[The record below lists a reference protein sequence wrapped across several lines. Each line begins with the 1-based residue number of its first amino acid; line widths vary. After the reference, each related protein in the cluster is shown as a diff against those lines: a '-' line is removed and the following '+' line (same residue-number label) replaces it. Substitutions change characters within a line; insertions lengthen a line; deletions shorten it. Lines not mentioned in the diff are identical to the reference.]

1 MEALEQVK
9 ARFARVIPIV
19 SECTAA
25 TDTRF
30 GCAHELMREMARI
43 CDHRVISTI
52 AGAEPIGP
60 QKLLD
65 LLKQDIAEA
74 SPQELIGIPCGQ
86 MELYATSYADMDEHI
101 APESYA
107 EVGRYIFP
115 TFKRTLVFLKEK
127 GYAFVMEKEN
137 LKQYDYSVTYNAEEM
152 DVTDPEQKEE
162 LAQSLIREWECP
174 AWLETEAGVS
184 VKVAL
189 NSTESAG
196 ESLNG
201 IEFAVLKAKEPEF
214 IKKIVETGEEE
225 E

>member
-1 MEALEQVK
+1 
-9 ARFARVIPIV
+9 
-19 SECTAA
+19 
-25 TDTRF
+25 
-30 GCAHELMREMARI
+30 
-43 CDHRVISTI
+43 
-52 AGAEPIGP
+52 
-60 QKLLD
+60 
-65 LLKQDIAEA
+65 
-74 SPQELIGIPCGQ
+74 
-86 MELYATSYADMDEHI
+86 
-101 APESYA
+101 
-107 EVGRYIFP
+107 
-115 TFKRTLVFLKEK
+115 
-127 GYAFVMEKEN
+127 MEKEN

>member
-1 MEALEQVK
+1 M
-9 ARFARVIPIV
+9 
-19 SECTAA
+19 
-25 TDTRF
+25 
-30 GCAHELMREMARI
+30 
-43 CDHRVISTI
+43 
-52 AGAEPIGP
+52 
-60 QKLLD
+60 
-65 LLKQDIAEA
+65 
-74 SPQELIGIPCGQ
+74 
-86 MELYATSYADMDEHI
+86 
-101 APESYA
+101 
-107 EVGRYIFP
+107 
-115 TFKRTLVFLKEK
+115 
-127 GYAFVMEKEN
+127 
-137 LKQYDYSVTYNAEEM
+137 TYNAEEM
-152 DVTDPEQKEE
+152 DVTDSEQKEE

>member
-1 MEALEQVK
+1 MEK
-9 ARFARVIPIV
+9 
-19 SECTAA
+19 S
-25 TDTRF
+25 D
-30 GCAHELMREMARI
+30 
-43 CDHRVISTI
+43 S
-52 AGAEPIGP
+52 

-137 LKQYDYSVTYNAEEM
+137 LKQYNYSVTYNAEEM

-162 LAQSLIREWECP
+162 LAQSLIRELECP

>member
-1 MEALEQVK
+1 MD
-9 ARFARVIPIV
+9 RWSF
-19 SECTAA
+19 T
-25 TDTRF
+25 
-30 GCAHELMREMARI
+30 
-43 CDHRVISTI
+43 
-52 AGAEPIGP
+52 
-60 QKLLD
+60 LLPM
-65 LLKQDIAEA
+65 Q
-74 SPQELIGIPCGQ
+74 
-86 MELYATSYADMDEHI
+86 MDEHI

-152 DVTDPEQKEE
+152 DVTDSEQKEE
-162 LAQSLIREWECP
+162 LAQSLIRELECP
-174 AWLETEAGVS
+174 AWLETEADVS

>member
-1 MEALEQVK
+1 MVAN
-9 ARFARVIPIV
+9 
-19 SECTAA
+19 
-25 TDTRF
+25 
-30 GCAHELMREMARI
+30 
-43 CDHRVISTI
+43 
-52 AGAEPIGP
+52 
-60 QKLLD
+60 
-65 LLKQDIAEA
+65 
-74 SPQELIGIPCGQ
+74 
-86 MELYATSYADMDEHI
+86 
-101 APESYA
+101 
-107 EVGRYIFP
+107 
-115 TFKRTLVFLKEK
+115 FKRKNVFLKEK

-137 LKQYDYSVTYNAEEM
+137 MKPYDDSVTFNAEEM
-152 DVTDPEQKEE
+152 DVTDSERKEE
-162 LAQSLIREWECP
+162 LAQRLIRELVCP

>member
-1 MEALEQVK
+1 
-9 ARFARVIPIV
+9 
-19 SECTAA
+19 
-25 TDTRF
+25 
-30 GCAHELMREMARI
+30 
-43 CDHRVISTI
+43 
-52 AGAEPIGP
+52 
-60 QKLLD
+60 
-65 LLKQDIAEA
+65 
-74 SPQELIGIPCGQ
+74 
-86 MELYATSYADMDEHI
+86 
-101 APESYA
+101 
-107 EVGRYIFP
+107 
-115 TFKRTLVFLKEK
+115 
-127 GYAFVMEKEN
+127 MEKEN

-152 DVTDPEQKEE
+152 DVTDTEQKEE
-162 LAQSLIREWECP
+162 LAQSLIRELECP